1 MHPNLECSLMC
12 KDWFS
17 LSPGLCGHSLNSA
30 NPGVQLPEVG
40 FFFLILAVEEWLYLL
55 LPLTVQLEGV
65 GTASLVVC

>member
-40 FFFLILAVEEWLYLL
+40 FFFLILAVE
-55 LPLTVQLEGV
+55 
-65 GTASLVVC
+65 